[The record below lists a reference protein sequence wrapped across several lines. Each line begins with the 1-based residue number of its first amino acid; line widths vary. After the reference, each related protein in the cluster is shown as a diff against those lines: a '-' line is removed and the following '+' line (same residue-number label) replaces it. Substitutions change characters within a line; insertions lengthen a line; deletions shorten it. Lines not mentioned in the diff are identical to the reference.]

1 MPPIAQIERL
11 QAVGYPFDF
20 QPFRAEVEQQ
30 TESQAGGSEVM
41 DALGVVCLVQG
52 IDRLYLNQQS
62 LDRQGNGP
70 VVATRRGFFWF
81 AG

>member
-1 MPPIAQIERL
+1 
-11 QAVGYPFDF
+11 
-20 QPFRAEVEQQ
+20 
-30 TESQAGGSEVM
+30 M